1 MATPAPLV
9 PVNPIDD
16 DAEITVSAAELREM
30 RDELQR
36 FMMEYRF
43 GLQEVE
49 TKIGILRDEFLLT
62 HDYNP
67 IEHVS
72 SRVKSPDSLVEK
84 VQRKG
89 IDGDFAS
96 IRRRI
101 TDIAG
106 IRITCSFTADV
117 YRLFDLL
124 TAQDDVRV
132 LQVKDYIASPKPNGY
147 KSLHAI
153 LEVPVFLSTG
163 RIEVPVEV
171 QFRTIAMDFWASL
184 EHKIYYKYATRVPDE
199 LLESLKDAAHT
210 AAELDTRM
218 ERLHGV
224 IRGGGAG
231 AIRGG
236 GAGAIRGEG
245 SRPGRP
251 GTVSVREITSSPA
264 TTTAPTDASPT
275 PGAADA
281 SPGTAGRV
289 GPASPRPHRDDPEVR
304 AV

>member
-9 PVNPIDD
+9 PATASDEG
-16 DAEITVSAAELREM
+16 EITVSPTELREL

-49 TKIGILRDEFLLT
+49 TKIDILRDEFLLT

-96 IRRRI
+96 IRQSI

-199 LLESLKDAAHT
+199 LLASLKDAADT
-210 AAELDTRM
+210 AAELDARM
-218 ERLHGV
+218 ERLHRQ
-224 IRGGGAG
+224 IRGGSAG
-231 AIRGG
+231 QTAPL
-236 GAGAIRGEG
+236 A
-245 SRPGRP
+245 
-251 GTVSVREITSSPA
+251 VREIRAVPAPDESS
-264 TTTAPTDASPT
+264 TDA
-275 PGAADA
+275 AAAVAAPREA
-281 SPGTAGRV
+281 SGDQSWAAAGGSDV
-289 GPASPRPHRDDPEVR
+289 VARPV
-304 AV
+304 

>member
-9 PVNPIDD
+9 PVTTPDD

-30 RDELQR
+30 RDGLQR
-36 FMMEYRF
+36 FLMEYRF
-43 GLQEVE
+43 GLQEIE

-89 IDGDFAS
+89 IEADFGS
-96 IRRRI
+96 IRRSI

-106 IRITCSFTADV
+106 VRITCSFVADV

-124 TAQDDVRV
+124 TEQDDVR
-132 LQVKDYIASPKPNGY
+132 LIREKDYIAEPKPNGY

-153 LEVPVFLSTG
+153 VEVPVFLSTG

-199 LLESLKDAAHT
+199 LLESLKDAADT
-210 AAELDTRM
+210 AAELDQRM
-218 ERLHGV
+218 ERLHGAVRGGSAREIRGPAGRDVPGSRV
-224 IRGGGAG
+224 IRGHEAELPAGGHD
-231 AIRGG
+231 GG
-236 GAGAIRGEG
+236 LRALTSGVA
-245 SRPGRP
+245 RPA
-251 GTVSVREITSSPA
+251 S
-264 TTTAPTDASPT
+264 TTDAAPT
-275 PGAADA
+275 AAV
-281 SPGTAGRV
+281 PV
-289 GPASPRPHRDDPEVR
+289 
-304 AV
+304 